1 MFGNIWQ
8 VLNISNVWQ
17 YLANAKRAAAK
28 EVEGGWMEPKQH
40 LSHFISPEHAL
51 FYQNTLYS
59 PEKNFTL
66 SEHTLFHQI
75 TLYFIKTH
83 FIHQTRDHFISSEH
97 TLFHQ
102 NTFYSPEDTLFH
114 QNTLYF
120 IRTLFISSEHILL
133 TISRFNH

>member
-1 MFGNIWQ
+1 MFKQI
-8 VLNISNVWQ
+8 LNISNVWQ

-59 PEKNFTL
+59 PEKK
-66 SEHTLFHQI
+66 
-75 TLYFIKTH
+75 LYFIRT
-83 FIHQTRDHFISSEH
+83 HFISSDH

-120 IRTLFISSEHILL
+120 YQNTLYFIRTHFTHHI
-133 TISRFNH
+133 TF